1 MKIKW
6 ARIIPAGLVATLALD
21 LSAND
26 VPINETERRL
36 SA

>member
-1 MKIKW
+1 MKINW
-6 ARIIPAGLVATLALD
+6 ARTIPAGLVATLALD

-26 VPINETERRL
+26 VPNKETERRL